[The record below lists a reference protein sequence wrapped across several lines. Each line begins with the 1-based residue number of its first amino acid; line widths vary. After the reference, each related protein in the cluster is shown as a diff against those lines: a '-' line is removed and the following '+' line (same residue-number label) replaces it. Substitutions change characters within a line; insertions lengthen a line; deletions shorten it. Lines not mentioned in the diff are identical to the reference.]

1 MEANRRER
9 SIGDLLKH
17 SFTLAGKNAWG
28 ITQLLVV
35 MYIIQVL
42 IIIGISKLGAY
53 YLGKGVNVASIV
65 VVIGS
70 VFIAFLI
77 QSLSTGA
84 ILKLVD
90 EKQKGNKFNLW
101 KGIKYMIRKFPQLFG
116 AMIIMGI
123 ISTLTGFIATL
134 IYTFLGYYIS
144 TSGIVFSI
152 FFGVLLTIVDVIL
165 LSFIIP
171 LIVKKDMNFLKAF
184 VAGVKLAFAN
194 GGDVILKLIAFMIL
208 TGFIM
213 GISGLL
219 GLIPYAG
226 YFIALILSEIILII
240 FEIGQL
246 VIVEDY
252 NI

>member
-1 MEANRRER
+1 MEANRRDR

-28 ITQLLVV
+28 ITQLLVL

-42 IIIGISKLGAY
+42 IIIGISRLGAY
-53 YLGKGVNVASIV
+53 YLQKGVNMTSIV

-70 VFIAFLI
+70 VCIVFLI

-84 ILKLVD
+84 ILKLVA
-90 EKQKGNKFNLW
+90 EKQKGNKC
-101 KGIKYMIRKFPQLFG
+101 PQLLG

-152 FFGVLLTIVDVIL
+152 FFGVLLTILDVIL

-171 LIVKKDMNFLKAF
+171 LIVRKDMNFLKAF
-184 VAGVKLAFAN
+184 IVGVKLAFSN
-194 GGDVILKLIAFMIL
+194 GGDVIMKLISFMLL

-226 YFIALILSEIILII
+226 YFIALILSEVALII